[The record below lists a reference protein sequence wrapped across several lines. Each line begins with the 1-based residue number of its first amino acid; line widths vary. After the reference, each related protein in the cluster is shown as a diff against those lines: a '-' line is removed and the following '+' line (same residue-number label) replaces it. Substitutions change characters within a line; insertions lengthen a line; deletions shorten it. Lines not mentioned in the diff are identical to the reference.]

1 MTHDYNP
8 NKILKIYRKCFC
20 AQKNRE
26 QEIGDNITDDE
37 RGADMD
43 NGFGRD
49 NVRIVGLIDWQLRV
63 LWDRRR

>member
-1 MTHDYNP
+1 MTTILIRYWKYIENVFVRK
-8 NKILKIYRKCFC
+8 KIESKK
-20 AQKNRE
+20 
-26 QEIGDNITDDE
+26 IGDNITDDE